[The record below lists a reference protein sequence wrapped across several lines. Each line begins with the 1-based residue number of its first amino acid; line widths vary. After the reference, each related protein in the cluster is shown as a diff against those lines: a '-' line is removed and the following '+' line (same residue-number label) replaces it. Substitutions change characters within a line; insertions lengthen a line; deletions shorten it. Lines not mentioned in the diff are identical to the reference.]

1 MVFELFQKLNLQ
13 IYASQFMTSQI
24 IQVWKEGKNYKNM
37 NVSRTKRA
45 SIKKLYLFILFEG
58 LSFGEKI
65 KI

>member
-1 MVFELFQKLNLQ
+1 MQANSWHHKLFKCG
-13 IYASQFMTSQI
+13 
-24 IQVWKEGKNYKNM
+24 KEGKNYKNV